1 MKKVA
6 KVFGIVILI
15 IVIALIAIVILP
27 FIIAPVIDNIALG
40 RYRSQVL
47 SELEMPAE
55 SVIVETVSGCGNT
68 GGTGNHTELL
78 VSVLVKS
85 ELDEDAFFEY
95 YPHAYEAGKR
105 DFETWAMGCV
115 GLSFS
120 KPEAEGNYY
129 ILEFI
134 KSAPCSDFDLR
145 GH

>member
-1 MKKVA
+1 MKKTV

-15 IVIALIAIVILP
+15 IVIALIAIIILP

-47 SELEMPAE
+47 SELEMPTE
-55 SVIVETVSGCGNT
+55 CMIVETVSGCGNT

-85 ELDEDAFFEY
+85 ELVEDAFLEY
-95 YPHAYEAGKR
+95 YPHAYKADER

-120 KPEAEGNYY
+120 TPEEEGNYY

-134 KSAPCSDFDLR
+134 GSAPWSDFDLR

>member
-1 MKKVA
+1 MKKTV
-6 KVFGIVILI
+6 KILGIVILV

-27 FIIAPVIDNIALG
+27 FIIAPVIDNIVLA
-40 RYRSQVL
+40 RYRSQMIN
-47 SELEMPAE
+47 ELELPADTE
-55 SVIVETVSGCGNT
+55 IVETVSGCGNT

-85 ELDEDAFFEY
+85 ELNEDAFFEY
-95 YPHAYEAGKR
+95 FPHAYEAEEC

-120 KPEAEGNYY
+120 KPKEEGNYY

>member
-1 MKKVA
+1 MKKTV

-27 FIIAPVIDNIALG
+27 FIIAPVIDNIALSKF
-40 RYRSQVL
+40 RSQVL
-47 SELEMPAE
+47 SEVEMPAE

-85 ELDEDAFFEY
+85 KLDEGAFFEY
-95 YPHAYEAGKR
+95 YPHAYKAEEL

-115 GLSFS
+115 GLSFR